1 MSASNAERVF
11 LLPGEYHV
19 ARMPCHMATLLG
31 SCVAVCLRHETK
43 PYAAMN
49 HYLLATNP
57 GGSDPDKGRYGDT
70 SIETIIW
77 LMKKLDESGRI
88 TAKIYGGGAVVGH
101 LGTTSDIGGKN
112 IEMARTILKRKG
124 IPIVAEDV
132 GCTKG
137 RRIYFDTAA
146 NQVVVKV
153 IQKTEEGERLE
164 QKRRDLASRKT
175 KVLVVDD
182 SPLVRKILVKA
193 ISGTKDMEVCGEAG
207 DAFEA
212 RDKILELDPD
222 VISLDIIMP
231 KLDGLKFLKSLSTH
245 YPKPVVICSTIA
257 KDRSQVAAK
266 ARELGAVDVIDKDT
280 LHLYKGLEVVQ
291 QAYIPKIRM
300 AAGKVVRKMMFKD

>member
-1 MSASNAERVF
+1 MSVNEDRVF

-19 ARMPCHMATLLG
+19 SRTPCHMATLLG
-31 SCVAVCLRHETK
+31 SCVAICLRHETK

-49 HYLLATNP
+49 HYLLAVNP
-57 GGSDPDKGRYGDT
+57 GGADPDKGRYGDS

-77 LMKKLDESGRI
+77 LMRKLDENGKL
-88 TAKIYGGGAVVGH
+88 TAKIYGGAAVVSH
-101 LGTTSDIGGKN
+101 LGSSTDIGGKN
-112 IEMARTILKRKG
+112 IEMARTILKKKG

-132 GCTKG
+132 GGFKG

-146 NQVVVKV
+146 NNVVVKT
-153 IQKTEEGERLE
+153 IQKTEEGARLE
-164 QKRRDLASRKT
+164 EKRRDLASRKT
-175 KVLVVDD
+175 RVLVVDD
-182 SPLVRKILVKA
+182 SPLVRKILVQA
-193 ISGTKDMEVCGEAG
+193 ISGTNDMEVCGEAG

-231 KLDGLKFLKSLSTH
+231 KLDGLKFLKSLSQH

-257 KDRSQVAAK
+257 KDQSQVAAK
-266 ARELGAVDVIDKDT
+266 AREYGAVDVIDKDT
-280 LHLYKGLEVVQ
+280 LHLYKGLAVVQ

-300 AAGKVVRKMMFKD
+300 AAAKVVRKKMFKD

>member
-1 MSASNAERVF
+1 MSANAERVF

-19 ARMPCHMATLLG
+19 ARTPCHMATLLG
-31 SCVAVCLRHETK
+31 SCVTVCLRHESK

-77 LMKKLDESGRI
+77 LMKKLDERGKI
-88 TAKIYGGGAVVGH
+88 NAKIYGGGAVVGH

-112 IEMARTILKRKG
+112 ILMARTVLKKHG
-124 IPIVAEDV
+124 IPIVSEDV
-132 GCTKG
+132 GGTKG
-137 RRIYFDTAA
+137 RRIYFDTAK
-146 NQVVVKV
+146 NEVVVKV
-153 IQKTEEGERLE
+153 IQKTEEGARLE
-164 QKRRDLASRKT
+164 EKRREIASRKT

-182 SPLVRKILVKA
+182 SPLVRKILVQA

-231 KLDGLKFLKSLSTH
+231 KLDGLKFLKSLSQH

-257 KDRSQVAAK
+257 KDQSQVAAK
-266 ARELGAVDVIDKDT
+266 AKEYGAVDVIDKDT
-280 LHLYKGLEVVQ
+280 LHLYKGLAVVQ
-291 QAYIPKIRM
+291 EAYIPKIRR

>member
-1 MSASNAERVF
+1 MSASADRVF
-11 LLPGEYHV
+11 LLPGEFHV
-19 ARMPCHMATLLG
+19 ARTPCHMATLLG
-31 SCVAVCLRHETK
+31 SCVSVCLRNETK

-57 GGSDPDKGRYGDT
+57 GGSDPDKGRYGDS
-70 SIETIIW
+70 SIETIIG
-77 LMKKLDESGRI
+77 LMRRLDEKGKMV
-88 TAKIYGGGAVVGH
+88 AKIYGGGAVVGH

-112 IEMARTILKRKG
+112 IAMARTLLKKHG
-124 IPIVAEDV
+124 IPIIAEDV
-132 GCTKG
+132 AGTSG

-146 NQVVVKV
+146 NNVVVKM
-153 IQKTEEGERLE
+153 ISKTEEGARLE
-164 QKRRDLASRKT
+164 ERRRDIASRKT

-182 SPLVRKILVKA
+182 SPLVRKILVQA
-193 ISGTKDMEVCGEAG
+193 ISGTRDMEVCGEAG

-231 KLDGLKFLKSLSTH
+231 KLDGLKFLKSLSQH

-257 KDRSQVAAK
+257 KDQSQVALKAK
-266 ARELGAVDVIDKDT
+266 EYGAVDVIDKDT
-280 LHLYKGLEVVQ
+280 LHLYKGLAVVQ
-291 QAYIPKIRM
+291 EAYLPKIRI

>member
-1 MSASNAERVF
+1 MSAGAERVF

-19 ARMPCHMATLLG
+19 ARIPCHMATLLG

-57 GGSDPDKGRYGDT
+57 GGGDPDKGRYGDS

-77 LMKKLDESGRI
+77 LMKKLDETGKI

-112 IEMARTILKRKG
+112 IEMARSMLKRKG

-132 GCTKG
+132 GGTKG
-137 RRIYFDTAA
+137 RRIYFDTAK
-146 NQVVVKV
+146 NEVVVKV

-164 QKRRDLASRKT
+164 AKRKEIAGRKT
-175 KVLVVDD
+175 RVLVVDD
-182 SPLVRKILVKA
+182 SPLVRKILVQA
-193 ISGTKDMEVCGEAG
+193 ITGTKDMEVCGEAG

-212 RDKILELDPD
+212 RDKILEVDPD

-231 KLDGLKFLKSLSTH
+231 KLDGLKFLKSLSQH

-257 KDRSQVAAK
+257 KDQSQVALRAK
-266 ARELGAVDVIDKDT
+266 EYGAVDVIDKDT
-280 LHLYKGLEVVQ
+280 LHLYKGLAVVQ
-291 QAYIPKIRM
+291 EAYIPKIRM
-300 AAGKVVRKMMFKD
+300 AAGKVVRKKIFKD

>member
-1 MSASNAERVF
+1 MSANAERVF

-19 ARMPCHMATLLG
+19 TRTPCHMATLLG
-31 SCVAVCLRHETK
+31 SCVAVCLKHESK

-49 HYLLATNP
+49 HYLLSTNP
-57 GGSDPDKGRYGDT
+57 GGGDPDKGRYGDT

-77 LMKKLDESGRI
+77 LMKKLDEKGKI
-88 TAKIYGGGAVVGH
+88 HAKIYGGGAVVGH

-112 IEMARTILKRKG
+112 ILMARTVLKKHG
-124 IPIVAEDV
+124 IQIVDENV
-132 GCTKG
+132 GGTHG
-137 RRIYFDTAA
+137 RRIYFDTAKDE
-146 NQVVVKV
+146 VVVKT

-164 QKRRDLASRKT
+164 ARRKELASRKT

-182 SPLVRKILVKA
+182 SPLVRRILVQA

-231 KLDGLKFLKSLSTH
+231 KLDGLKFLKSLSQH

-257 KDRSQVAAK
+257 KDQSQVAAK
-266 ARELGAVDVIDKDT
+266 AKELGAVDVIDKDT
-280 LHLYKGLEVVQ
+280 LALYKGLSVVQ
-291 QAYIPKIRM
+291 QAYIPKIRH

>member
-1 MSASNAERVF
+1 
-11 LLPGEYHV
+11 
-19 ARMPCHMATLLG
+19 MATLLG
-31 SCVAVCLRHETK
+31 SCVAVCLRHDSK

-57 GGSDPDKGRYGDT
+57 GSDPDKGRYGDS

-77 LMKKLDESGRI
+77 LMKKLDPAGKM

-101 LGTTSDIGGKN
+101 LGTTTDIGGKN
-112 IEMARTILKRKG
+112 IAMARTLLKKHQ
-124 IPIVAEDV
+124 IPIVHEEV
-132 GCTKG
+132 GGTHG
-137 RRIYFDTAA
+137 RRIYFDTAK
-146 NQVVVKV
+146 NEVVVKI
-153 IQKTEEGERLE
+153 IQKTEEGARLE
-164 QKRRDLASRKT
+164 AKRRDLASRKT

-182 SPLVRKILVKA
+182 SPLVRKILVQA
-193 ISGTKDMEVCGEAG
+193 ISGTKDMEVCGQAG

-231 KLDGLKFLKSLSTH
+231 KLDGLKFLKSLSQH

-257 KDRSQVAAK
+257 KDQSQVAAK
-266 ARELGAVDVIDKDT
+266 AREYGAVDVIDKDT
-280 LHLYKGLEVVQ
+280 LHLYKGLAVVQ
-291 QAYIPKIRM
+291 EAYIPKIRR